1 MESIDSWIDRDLK
14 HLWHPYTQMKDCE
27 TLPPIKI
34 DRAQGLQLYA
44 DDGKAYYDTVSSW
57 WCNIHGH
64 NHPRIRAAIHRQ
76 LQQLDHCLFAGF
88 THGPAIELAER
99 LVDITPE
106 NLDRVFYSDNGSTAV
121 EVALKMSLQYWG
133 NIGRPEKSRFVGLDM
148 GYHGDTVGAM
158 SVAGESPFSRPFKAM
173 LFDTFKVPT
182 PYCYRCPLG
191 KSPETCHIECVDPL
205 ERLLADHHQEIAAII
220 LEPMLLAAAGMIA
233 YPADYLR
240 KVAELAQRYD
250 CHLILD
256 EVAVG
261 FGRTGRM
268 FACEHAEVKPDFL
281 CLSKGLT
288 SGTLPFAATL
298 TTDTVYQAFYDDYS
312 TNKTLYHGHT
322 YAANPIGCAA
332 ALATLDLFEEED
344 TLARARPVMARLQ
357 AGLAEFR
364 DLNHV
369 GDVRGIG
376 MVGALELVRDRA
388 SKERFDPAQRVGMQ
402 VFRRG
407 LAEGLIL
414 RPLADVVYL
423 FLPLCTTLEE
433 LDLILAK
440 LHGIVR
446 DLSRD
451 LTVCET
457 GAHP

>member
-64 NHPRIRAAIHRQ
+64 NHPRIRAAIQQQ

-158 SVAGESPFSRPFKAM
+158 SVAGESPFSLPFKAM

-191 KSPETCHIECVDPL
+191 
-205 ERLLADHHQEIAAII
+205 
-220 LEPMLLAAAGMIA
+220 
-233 YPADYLR
+233 
-240 KVAELAQRYD
+240 
-250 CHLILD
+250 
-256 EVAVG
+256 
-261 FGRTGRM
+261 
-268 FACEHAEVKPDFL
+268 
-281 CLSKGLT
+281 
-288 SGTLPFAATL
+288 
-298 TTDTVYQAFYDDYS
+298 
-312 TNKTLYHGHT
+312 
-322 YAANPIGCAA
+322 
-332 ALATLDLFEEED
+332 
-344 TLARARPVMARLQ
+344 
-357 AGLAEFR
+357 
-364 DLNHV
+364 
-369 GDVRGIG
+369 
-376 MVGALELVRDRA
+376 
-388 SKERFDPAQRVGMQ
+388 
-402 VFRRG
+402 
-407 LAEGLIL
+407 
-414 RPLADVVYL
+414 
-423 FLPLCTTLEE
+423 
-433 LDLILAK
+433 
-440 LHGIVR
+440 
-446 DLSRD
+446 
-451 LTVCET
+451 
-457 GAHP
+457 